1 MEKRYVAFIEGLELL
16 DIFLGSSSFKRH
28 AFPDP
33 DKYPEVKA
41 SLAPGKTVFNQTETE
56 LHVDQEISFLL
67 EEIAKGRKKTRKIF
81 ELGGVFTLVYKTKTP
96 MDDEMFEMFKKSN
109 IPVNLHPYMRELIH
123 NTMTRAGMPS
133 FTLPVL
139 KIKR

>member
-1 MEKRYVAFIEGLELL
+1 MEKRYVEFIEGLELL
-16 DIFLGSSSFKRH
+16 DIFLGSSRFNRH

-33 DKYPEVKA
+33 EKYPEVRA
-41 SLAPGKTVFNQTETE
+41 RLAPGKTVYAQIKTE
-56 LHVDQEISFLL
+56 LHVDQEMSFLL
-67 EEIAKGRKKTRKIF
+67 EEVAKGRKKTRKIF
-81 ELGGVFTLVYKTKTP
+81 ELNGVFTLVYKTTTP
-96 MDDEMFEMFKKSN
+96 MDDEMFELFKKSN
-109 IPVNLHPYMRELIH
+109 IPINLHPYMRELIH